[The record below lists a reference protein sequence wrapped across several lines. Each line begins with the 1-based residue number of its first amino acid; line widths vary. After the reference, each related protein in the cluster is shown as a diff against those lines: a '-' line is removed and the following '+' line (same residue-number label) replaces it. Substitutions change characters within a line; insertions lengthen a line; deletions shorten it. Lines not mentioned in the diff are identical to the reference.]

1 MLELK
6 FYTLSYT
13 HKKKLVFF
21 YGLGVFS
28 PAQPSPAQPSPAQ
41 PSPAQPSPAQPSPA
55 NVAFYLQIV
64 TYIVHQISS
73 LSGINKHWQRL
84 SLSNTQ

>member
-21 YGLGVFS
+21 YGLGVF
-28 PAQPSPAQPSPAQ
+28 SPAQPSPAQ